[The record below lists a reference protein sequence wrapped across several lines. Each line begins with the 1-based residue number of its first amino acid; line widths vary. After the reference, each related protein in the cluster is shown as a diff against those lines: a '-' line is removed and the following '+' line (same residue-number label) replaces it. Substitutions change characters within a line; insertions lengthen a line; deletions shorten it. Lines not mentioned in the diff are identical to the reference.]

1 MLWAPSPFDSTL
13 PPPLLPPQAL
23 AKSDPEFYKY
33 LQQTDQKLLSFGEG
47 EGGSDE
53 DEGGSDDDE
62 GGSDDDDEAA
72 AMREME
78 QVFQFL
84 HLDNPFLPHMS
95 HTPLVPHISELN
107 SFEMIRAGQM
117 S

>member
-1 MLWAPSPFDSTL
+1 MFWAPSPFDSTL
-13 PPPLLPPQAL
+13 TPPLPYPPAPPPLLPPQAL

-78 QVFQFL
+78 QVFDFSTQTTHFS
-84 HLDNPFLPHMS
+84 HMS
-95 HTPLVPHISELN
+95 HTPPCLPYLRIG
-107 SFEMIRAGQM
+107 FF
-117 S
+117 